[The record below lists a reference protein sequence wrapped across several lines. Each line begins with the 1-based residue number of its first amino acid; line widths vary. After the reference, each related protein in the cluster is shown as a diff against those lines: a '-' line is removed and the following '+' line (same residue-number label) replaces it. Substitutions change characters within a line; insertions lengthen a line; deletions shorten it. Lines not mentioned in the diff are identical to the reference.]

1 MHEPEN
7 QNENANQSDIRRPL
21 KGRTAIVTG
30 SGRNIGRAIALTL
43 AAHGADVVINGHGS
57 GATLDAVADEA
68 RSLGANAISYVADVK
83 DPSAVAGMVKAAAD
97 KFGKVDIAISNV
109 SIRMHRPLLETT
121 DDDWD
126 AVLAT
131 NLSSAF
137 YLARACLP
145 FMLSGRWGR
154 IINISGRDGFVPAP
168 SRVANVVSK
177 GGSHALAKA
186 IAVEFG
192 RHGVTANTVA
202 PGIVDTARDLVNYP
216 DAARLFE
223 SRLQA
228 TAVGRWG
235 TVDDIAAACLYLC
248 MPSGDFV
255 TGQVL
260 HVSGGEFMQ

>member
-1 MHEPEN
+1 VQPMYEAM
-7 QNENANQSDIRRPL
+7 NANQTDTRHSL
-21 KGRTAIVTG
+21 KGHAAIVTG
-30 SGRNIGRAIALTL
+30 SGRNIGRAIALAL

-57 GATLDAVADEA
+57 KAALDAVADEA
-68 RSLGANAISYVADVK
+68 RSLGVDAMTYVADVK
-83 DPSAVAGMVKAAAD
+83 DPAAVAGMVKAAAD
-97 KFGKVDIAISNV
+97 KFGKVDIAVSNV
-109 SIRMHRPLLETT
+109 SVRMHRPLLETT
-121 DDDWD
+121 GDDWN

-137 YLARACLP
+137 YLARASLP
-145 FMLSGRWGR
+145 FMLSGGWGR

-168 SRVANVVSK
+168 SRVANVASK
-177 GGSHALAKA
+177 GGSHALTKA

-202 PGIVDTARDLVNYP
+202 PGIVDTARDLANYP

-223 SRLQA
+223 TRLQA
-228 TAVGRWG
+228 TALGRWG

-248 MPSGDFV
+248 LPSGDFV